1 MIFIFVILFT
11 CILQTIIIVSFGRHI
26 PCIYNS
32 YTAYLRKLY
41 KFAEK
46 MRFIY
51 MQFLVNFLYG
61 FFGVI
66 VDSDLMTHF
75 LPSLLSLTVS
85 NGRYKKT
92 VTAFIDSGS
101 YKSFIKPELA
111 KELKLI
117 STVTETGEFTV
128 QVTEPNRIRRNKQ
141 PKNELILMCK
151 SLSDFHMAT
160 LPDFFT
166 EEIEQLLNIT
176 LHPVE
181 EEDISLLIGADQMTS
196 LLMPPSL
203 PFPKCFSIASN
214 ISAIETPFGYYL
226 QGFQCNYNTY
236 GLLRNWYQFSMYS
249 FEDWKYVLVCLAFD
263 WILTFVLDF

>member
-1 MIFIFVILFT
+1 
-11 CILQTIIIVSFGRHI
+11 
-26 PCIYNS
+26 
-32 YTAYLRKLY
+32 
-41 KFAEK
+41 
-46 MRFIY
+46 
-51 MQFLVNFLYG
+51 MQFLVNFLYR
-61 FFGVI
+61 FFAVI

-75 LPSLLSLTVS
+75 SPSLLPLTVS

-117 STVTETGEFTV
+117 STVTETGKFTV
-128 QVTEPNRIRRNKQ
+128 QVNEPNRIRRNKQ
-141 PKNELILMCK
+141 PKNELILMCE
-151 SLSDFHMAT
+151 SF
-160 LPDFFT
+160 PDFNNLKT
-166 EEIEQLLNIT
+166 ETIPNFITKKIEKLLNIT
-176 LHPVE
+176 LHSVK
-181 EEDISLLIGADQMTS
+181 EEDISLLIGTDQMTS